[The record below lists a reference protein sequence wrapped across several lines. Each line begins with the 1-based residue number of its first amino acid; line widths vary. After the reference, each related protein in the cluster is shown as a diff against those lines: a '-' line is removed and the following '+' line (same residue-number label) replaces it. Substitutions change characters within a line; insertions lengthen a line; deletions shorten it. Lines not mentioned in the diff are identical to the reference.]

1 VPTDSSSSSS
11 SSLSPPLSFPSY
23 LTTYWDAIR
32 SGRRLVASR
41 HGMVQTLQ
49 QAFNLG
55 VREKGVKSYEG
66 MGQKG
71 EKEREKERGTKVQTL
86 HQAIFLN

>member
-1 VPTDSSSSSS
+1 
-11 SSLSPPLSFPSY
+11 
-23 LTTYWDAIR
+23 
-32 SGRRLVASR
+32 
-41 HGMVQTLQ
+41 MVQTLQ